1 MSQPAPQITAPV
13 SVAGTIREGFDR
25 HYRHFRA
32 YCAEA
37 RNCFENADWRKLAEL
52 NRERILSY
60 DARVNESV
68 RALERALGAEARRAA
83 AWPEIKRAY
92 IGLLMNH
99 LQADCAE
106 TFYNS
111 VACRVL
117 KREYYN
123 NENIFWRPGL
133 STEHLQGSEPTYRSY
148 YPRSEGLR
156 RCLLT
161 MLVRPGLANR
171 FEDLRRDLRRL
182 ESAIVQAR
190 SKRWVRE
197 PNNQVQVL
205 NSLFFRNKAAYL
217 VGRSINGDAVDPFIV
232 PILKNPDGSIY
243 VDTLITRREDAA
255 VLFSFARAYF
265 FVDMEVPSAYVS
277 FLKSFMPGKSV
288 VDLYAMLGLQKQAK
302 TLFYRE
308 LQFHLSHSRDNF
320 KIAPGVPGMVML
332 VFFLPSLD
340 FVFKVIRDH
349 FEAPKD
355 ISRDGVR
362 EKYLLVK
369 MHDRVG
375 RMADTLE
382 YSKVAIPLDR
392 IEADLLARLQSQ
404 AARNVRIEGD
414 MLILNHVYIERR
426 MEPLDQYLAHATGGR
441 RRRAI
446 RDYGQAIRDMVSAN
460 IFPGDMFKKNF
471 GVTRTRRV
479 VFYDYDEVSYVT
491 DCNFRRIP
499 PARSYEDELAPTA
512 WYSVGPHDVFPE
524 SFGPY
529 FFGNDEDFAYFAKY
543 HHELTDPA
551 WWSAQ
556 QIDLLA
562 GRQADIFPYS
572 QKIRFG
578 QRFE

>member
-1 MSQPAPQITAPV
+1 MTQSTKQGTTPD
-13 SVAGTIREGFDR
+13 SVARIIREGFDQ
-25 HYRHFRA
+25 HFLRFRN
-32 YCAEA
+32 YCGEA
-37 RNCFENADWRKLAEL
+37 RKCFEAADWLKLAEI

-60 DARVNESV
+60 DRRVDETV
-68 RALERALGAEARRAA
+68 RALDRDLGTDHHAEA
-83 AWPEIKRAY
+83 WPDIKRAY
-92 IGLLMNH
+92 IGQLMNH
-99 LQADCAE
+99 LQAECAE

-117 KREYYN
+117 RREYYN

-133 STEHLQGSEPTYRSY
+133 STEHLQGSQPAYRSH

-156 RCLLT
+156 RCLLS
-161 MLVRPGLANR
+161 MLTRPALANR
-171 FEDLRRDLRRL
+171 FENLRRDVRRL
-182 ESAIVQAR
+182 ERAIVEAR
-190 SKRWVRE
+190 PKRWVRE
-197 PNNQVQVL
+197 SNNQVQVL

-217 VGRSINGDAVDPFIV
+217 VGRSINGDTVEPFII
-232 PILKNPDGSIY
+232 PLLQNHDGSLY
-243 VDTLITRREDAA
+243 VDTLITRRKDAA
-255 VLFSFARAYF
+255 ILFSFARAYF

-277 FLKSFMPGKSV
+277 FLRSFMPGKSV
-288 VDLYAMLGLQKQAK
+288 VDLYAILGLQKQAK

-332 VFFLPSLD
+332 VFYLPSLD
-340 FVFKVIRDH
+340 FVFKVIRDR

-355 ISRDGVR
+355 ISREGVR
-362 EKYLLVK
+362 KKYLMVK

-382 YSKVAIPLDR
+382 YSKVAIPVAR
-392 IEADLLARLQSQ
+392 IDPQLLEQLKSQ
-404 AARNVRIEGD
+404 ASLNTRLEGD
-414 MLILNHVYIERR
+414 MLIIEHVYIERR
-426 MEPLDQYLAHATGGR
+426 MQPLDQYLATATGGR

-446 RDYGQAIRDMVSAN
+446 RDYGQAIRDMVGAN

-479 VFYDYDEVSYVT
+479 VFYDYDEVTYVT

-499 PARSYEDELAPTA
+499 PARNYEDELAPST

-529 FFGNDEDFAYFAKY
+529 FFGDKKDSAYFEKY
-543 HHELTDPA
+543 HGDLMDA
-551 WWSAQ
+551 DWWVAQ
-556 QIDLLA
+556 QEDILE
-562 GRQADIFPYS
+562 GRQADVFPYS
-572 QKIRFG
+572 QEIRFKR
-578 QRFE
+578 RFG